1 MHRTAIVIKLS
12 RLSPDSSSVSWW
24 LARVLVRDRKA
35 PEHPGLWLV
44 LRNLIWPLIGRDK
57 PAALLSF
64 SVRDMTLWWSK
75 LSRPSHINSP
85 VLSAAAAPAQTP
97 SCRQWVM
104 SWWAWHRAV
113 AVRGPVTGNEG
124 NHMNYDPHWPWAPGH
139 WLCLVFTPGPALF
152 GSAHSRSLLVK
163 IPQPRVSGKMS
174 WVPRSARQGSVK
186 KSDSQKY
193 YASHQWIIIFKGFSH
208 SCLSLYASAW
218 PSYSVLVL
226 VCINTEQKVVL
237 TKHLLDRRKA
247 SSSIPRQ

>member
-64 SVRDMTLWWSK
+64 SVRDMTLWWPE

-85 VLSAAAAPAQTP
+85 VLSAAAASAQTP

-113 AVRGPVTGNEG
+113 AERGPVSGNEG
-124 NHMNYDPHWPWAPGH
+124 NHMNYDPALTMSSWPLTLPSFYSRPR
-139 WLCLVFTPGPALF
+139 LVWI
-152 GSAHSRSLLVK
+152 SS
-163 IPQPRVSGKMS
+163 QP
-174 WVPRSARQGSVK
+174 
-186 KSDSQKY
+186 
-193 YASHQWIIIFKGFSH
+193 
-208 SCLSLYASAW
+208 
-218 PSYSVLVL
+218 
-226 VCINTEQKVVL
+226 L
-237 TKHLLDRRKA
+237 TA
-247 SSSIPRQ
+247 C

>member
-57 PAALLSF
+57 PATLLSF
-64 SVRDMTLWWSK
+64 SVRDMTLWWSE

-85 VLSAAAAPAQTP
+85 VLSAAAASAQTP

-113 AVRGPVTGNEG
+113 AVQGPVSGNEG
-124 NHMNYDPHWPWAPGH
+124 NHMNYDPALTMSSWPLTLPSLDQLTAAHCLLKFLSLVCQGKCRECRDLPGRVQWRNQIH
-139 WLCLVFTPGPALF
+139 RNIMRVINESLSLK
-152 GSAHSRSLLVK
+152 GSLIH
-163 IPQPRVSGKMS
+163 
-174 WVPRSARQGSVK
+174 
-186 KSDSQKY
+186 
-193 YASHQWIIIFKGFSH
+193 ASHSMP
-208 SCLSLYASAW
+208 LSWYW
-218 PSYSVLVL
+218 FV
-226 VCINTEQKVVL
+226 
-237 TKHLLDRRKA
+237 
-247 SSSIPRQ
+247 